1 MRPDTLSCWMAK
13 SPQTR
18 FRFDSFAS
26 PSAVSIPLFPWIVSG
41 PPMIVHPA
49 SRKLCASSSLWIALP
64 PQSADPQ
71 GRSSTKGQPKHPVG
85 TGVGRGVG
93 CGIGWGVGLGVGA
106 KTGDLVGAPGRGVG
120 AGVGLGLGPGVGVT
134 VGSGVGRSV
143 GPGVGATVGAGVF
156 ENGFFA
162 HSVWLDAQRPAA
174 TSYATAQVTSV
185 QLG

>member
-1 MRPDTLSCWMAK
+1 MAK

-26 PSAVSIPLFPWIVSG
+26 PVAVSGDDPVPWIVSG

-49 SRKLCASSSLWIALP
+49 SRKLCASSSFWIDHGRA
-64 PQSADPQ
+64 QSPDAGAADPQ
-71 GRSSTKGQPKHPVG
+71 GRSSTKGQPKQPVG

-93 CGIGWGVGLGVGA
+93 LFVGWGVGLGVGA
-106 KTGDLVGAPGRGVG
+106 KTGALVGAPGRGVG
-120 AGVGLGLGPGVGVT
+120 TGVGLGLGPGVGVT
-134 VGSGVGRSV
+134 LGAGVGRSV
-143 GPGVGATVGAGVF
+143 GPGVGATVGAGAVAK
-156 ENGFFA
+156 GFDA

-174 TSYATAQVTSV
+174 TSYATAQLPSV